1 MPPRPDPRE
10 APHRDASLSYRPTD
24 GLIAVD
30 GNQQIQP
37 WRERLAATRRG
48 VTEILLR
55 LAAPGEE
62 S

>member
-10 APHRDASLSYRPTD
+10 APHRDASLSSRPTD
-24 GLIAVD
+24 GPIVD
-30 GNQQIQP
+30 GNQP